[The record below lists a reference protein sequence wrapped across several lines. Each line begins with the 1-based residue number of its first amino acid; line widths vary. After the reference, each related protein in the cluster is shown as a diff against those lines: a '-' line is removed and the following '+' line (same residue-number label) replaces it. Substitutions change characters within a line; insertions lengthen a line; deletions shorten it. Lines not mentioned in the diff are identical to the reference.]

1 MKALEEIDI
10 NIKKD
15 NIIDNIMKSNGLY
28 CLVSNAKVGKSM
40 LALQLSNSLTCGKQF
55 LGHDTMSSPVLYIST
70 ESDSGQIMERI
81 KTLGYGAY
89 KNIRSNISKRFIFYH

>member
-1 MKALEEIDI
+1 MKALEEIDT

-40 LALQLSNSLTCGKQF
+40 LALQLSNSLTNGKQF
-55 LGHDTMSSPVLYIST
+55 LGHDTMHSPVLYIST
-70 ESDSGQIMERI
+70 
-81 KTLGYGAY
+81 
-89 KNIRSNISKRFIFYH
+89 